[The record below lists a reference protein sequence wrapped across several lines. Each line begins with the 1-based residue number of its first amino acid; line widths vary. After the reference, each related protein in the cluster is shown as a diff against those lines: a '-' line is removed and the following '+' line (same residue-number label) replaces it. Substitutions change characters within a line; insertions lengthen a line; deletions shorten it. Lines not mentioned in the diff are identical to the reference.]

1 MKIANLREIVFI
13 AIGAASYG
21 ILATFVQLANDNG
34 YKTAGLVFS
43 QYVVGAIVLTTLAY
57 FHKNKKAAAA
67 PINLKNDKLKLLI
80 FGSTLGFTSS
90 FYYISIQY
98 IPVSV
103 AIILLMQTIWMAV
116 VLEFFIAREL
126 INKTKIVGA
135 IVALIGTAMAAKLF
149 ESNIQLDY
157 RGVGFGLLAAVSYTG
172 TMYASN
178 RIATALPSIV
188 RSQYLVYGGFII
200 VLLFWNFQIW
210 EAFHWELFL
219 KWGLFLGF
227 FGTILP
233 PLLFN
238 SAFPVVG
245 TGLGGIIAALEIPV
259 SVFSAYI
266 LLSEEITS
274 LQWLG
279 ILVIILAVVLINL
292 NQLRK
297 Y

>member
-135 IVALIGTAMAAKLF
+135 IVALIGTAMAAKL
-149 ESNIQLDY
+149 
-157 RGVGFGLLAAVSYTG
+157 
-172 TMYASN
+172 
-178 RIATALPSIV
+178 
-188 RSQYLVYGGFII
+188 
-200 VLLFWNFQIW
+200 
-210 EAFHWELFL
+210 
-219 KWGLFLGF
+219 
-227 FGTILP
+227 
-233 PLLFN
+233 
-238 SAFPVVG
+238 
-245 TGLGGIIAALEIPV
+245 
-259 SVFSAYI
+259 
-266 LLSEEITS
+266 
-274 LQWLG
+274 
-279 ILVIILAVVLINL
+279 
-292 NQLRK
+292 
-297 Y
+297 